1 LSAAPDPA
9 AERAAL
15 NARQPMGR
23 LVTAAEVAGAITY
36 LASPLSS
43 ATTGTALQ
51 VDAGMTGLRLRPPPT
66 T

>member
-1 LSAAPDPA
+1 
-9 AERAAL
+9 
-15 NARQPMGR
+15 MGR

-51 VDAGMTGLRLRPPPT
+51 VDAGMTGLRLRPPST